1 MDSPYIRSKY
11 RKKSTK
17 SDTTIT
23 KTQSHGLNENTKNNK
38 NTKSNK
44 KNDLK
49 GGSVLENN
57 QEDKTKFI
65 TLAIRKVD
73 NV

>member
-1 MDSPYIRSKY
+1 M
-11 RKKSTK
+11 KK
-17 SDTTIT
+17 
-23 KTQSHGLNENTKNNK
+23 TKNNK

-49 GGSVLENN
+49 DGSILKFGSR
-57 QEDKTKFI
+57 EDNTKFNTI
-65 TLAIRKVD
+65 ARKMVD